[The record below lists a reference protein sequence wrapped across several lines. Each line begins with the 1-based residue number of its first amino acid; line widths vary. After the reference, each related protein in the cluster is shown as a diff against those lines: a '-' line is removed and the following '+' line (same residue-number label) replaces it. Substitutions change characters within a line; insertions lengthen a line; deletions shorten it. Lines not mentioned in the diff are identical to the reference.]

1 MPVPLPPRCGW
12 LRTLLKGAL
21 LGFIAWALCPPQ
33 ALHFASGP
41 LRSPLL
47 TAGLLQLGFSPGAED
62 WLGRPALSVAALQDS
77 VVTAHQLLAAGAAVT
92 QTDAMQR
99 TALHAAAAANGA
111 RAITFLA
118 AYVRTRGFSSAAGY
132 VAGAGSCRTSG
143 GAAASSDE
151 TDGHAADRPAAA
163 AATAQ
168 QPCAVAALL
177 HGADEDG
184 RTPLH
189 LAAQRSAG
197 GAVRALLDAGA
208 AVDAGDRLR
217 QTPLHLAAAS
227 NAVGTAQ
234 QLLDAGAPFD
244 ALDAAGASPLHLAAS
259 ADAVAAVSLLLRRGA
274 DVLLR
279 DEAGSPPLHRAA
291 AANAAGAVAALLAEG
306 CPPRLVDDAGV
317 SALEVAQRHGATDA
331 AAVLQRALRP
341 P

>member
-1 MPVPLPPRCGW
+1 MPVQAPQRCGW
-12 LRTLLKGAL
+12 LRTLLKVAL

-33 ALHFASGP
+33 ALHFAAGP

-77 VVTAHQLLAAGAAVT
+77 VVTAHQLLEAGAAVT
-92 QTDAMQR
+92 QTDAMRR
-99 TALHAAAAANGA
+99 TAMHAAAAANAA
-111 RAITFLA
+111 RAIRFLA
-118 AYVRTRGFSSAAGY
+118 AYVRTRGFSAAGAA
-132 VAGAGSCRTSG
+132 AGAGSCRTSG
-143 GAAASSDE
+143 GAAASSDG
-151 TDGHAADRPAAA
+151 TDGRAAA
-163 AATAQ
+163 EATAITQ
-168 QPCAVAALL
+168 QPCAVAGLL

-208 AVDAGDRLR
+208 TVDAADRQR
-217 QTPLHLAAAS
+217 QTPLHLAAAA

-244 ALDAAGASPLHLAAS
+244 ALDASGASPLHLAAS

-279 DEAGSPPLHRAA
+279 DDAGSPPLHRAT

-306 CPPRLVDDAGV
+306 CPPRLVDDAGA
-317 SALEVAQRHGATDA
+317 SALEVAQRHGATHA

>member
-1 MPVPLPPRCGW
+1 MPVRPPQRCGW

-21 LGFIAWALCPPQ
+21 LAFVAWALCPPQ
-33 ALHFASGP
+33 ALHFAAGP
-41 LRSPLL
+41 LRSPFL
-47 TAGLLQLGFSPGAED
+47 TAGLLQLGFSPSARD

-77 VVTAHQLLAAGAAVT
+77 VVTAHQLLEAGAAVT
-92 QTDAMQR
+92 QRDALQR
-99 TALHAAAAANGA
+99 TAMHAAAAANAA
-111 RAITFLA
+111 RVITFLA
-118 AYVRTRGFSSAAGY
+118 AYVRTRGFSAAGAA
-132 VAGAGSCRTSG
+132 AGAGSCRASG
-143 GAAASSDE
+143 GAADVHAVME
-151 TDGHAADRPAAA
+151 GHEPGVSTAT
-163 AATAQ
+163 AATQQ

-177 HGADEDG
+177 HAADEDG

-197 GAVRALLDAGA
+197 GAVRALLGAGA
-208 AVDAGDRLR
+208 AVDASDRHL
-217 QTPLHLAAAS
+217 QTPLHSAAAA

-234 QLLDAGAPFD
+234 LLLDAGASFH
-244 ALDAAGASPLHLAAS
+244 ALDASGASPLHVAAS
-259 ADAVAAVSLLLRRGA
+259 TDAEAAVSLLLRRGA

-279 DEAGSPPLHRAA
+279 DEAGSTPLHRAA

-331 AAVLQRALRP
+331 AAVLQRAPRP